1 MDGEPPIAV
10 PLDRYDRPAT
20 AVLVNFGIVAGRE
33 PTAREVEELGRMLL
47 AEVPR
52 VTIRREHRLELG
64 GEVDLSID
72 DVIVEVPDDVAD
84 GHHPLV
90 LQARLVELASAW
102 ARACADDPGDPQTLA
117 ERLARQA
124 VIDERAAE
132 LDNGQAERL

>member
-1 MDGEPPIAV
+1 MAGEPPIAV

-20 AVLVNFGIVAGRE
+20 AVLVNFGVVAGRE
-33 PTAREVEELGRMLL
+33 PTAREVEELGRTLL
-47 AEVPR
+47 GEVQR
-52 VTIRREHRLELG
+52 ATIRREHRLEVG
-64 GEVDLSID
+64 GDFAVSIH

-124 VIDERAAE
+124 VVDERVTDTNA
-132 LDNGQAERL
+132 